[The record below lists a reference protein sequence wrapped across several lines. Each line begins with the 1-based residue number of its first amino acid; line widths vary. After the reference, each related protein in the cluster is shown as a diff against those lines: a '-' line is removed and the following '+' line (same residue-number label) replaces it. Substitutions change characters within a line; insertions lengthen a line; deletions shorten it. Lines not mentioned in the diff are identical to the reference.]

1 LIQNAK
7 CEVGIATASHTF
19 AALLV
24 DEDFVLM
31 TATNKTPVAQWADRA
46 AKIAAKR
53 NVAPIVACKTWGHRE
68 ACGGGRGSV
77 AAHFSA

>member
-1 LIQNAK
+1 LTQNAK
-7 CEVGIATASHTF
+7 CEADLMADSHTF

-31 TATNKTPVAQWADRA
+31 TATNKTPAAQRA
-46 AKIAAKR
+46 GRAVKIAARR
-53 NVAPIVACKTWGHRE
+53 NGAPIVACSTGGIAKR
-68 ACGGGRGSV
+68 GGGRGSV

>member
-1 LIQNAK
+1 LTQNAK

-31 TATNKTPVAQWADRA
+31 TATNKTPVARWADRA
-46 AKIAAKR
+46 AKNRRKAECSANRRICA
-53 NVAPIVACKTWGHRE
+53 WGHRE

-77 AAHFSA
+77 AAHFFA